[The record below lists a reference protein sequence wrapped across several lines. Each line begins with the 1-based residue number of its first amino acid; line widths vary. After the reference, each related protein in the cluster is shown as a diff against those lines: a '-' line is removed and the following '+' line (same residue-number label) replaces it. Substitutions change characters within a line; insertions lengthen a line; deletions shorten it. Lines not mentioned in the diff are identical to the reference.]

1 MEVNQLKQWN
11 LAQKISDN
19 KCENISTEIL
29 EDIKNPSIKIAS
41 YNLAKCEYDNF
52 KISIIDFEGSPVFM
66 CGILIHGKIITF
78 YIENY
83 KSRSTLYI
91 TILEL
96 IKKIENYILYA
107 FSDHERFE
115 LINIYRYL
123 GVQGY
128 NTSQLSFI
136 ETFPIINLQKVQ
148 YESLAEAIFSLCT
161 NMTASTTGDPLL
173 RNSKLVDSLYA
184 TQQYQE
190 IILHNRNCLINEYT
204 LFQKRWLKNY
214 TL

>member
-29 EDIKNPSIKIAS
+29 EDVSSPSIKIAS

-52 KISIIDFEGSPVFM
+52 KIALIDFEGSPIFL
-66 CGILIHGKIITF
+66 CGLLIHGKIITY
-78 YIENY
+78 YIEKY
-83 KSRSTLYI
+83 KFRNELYL

-96 IKKIENYILYA
+96 LKKIQSYALFA

-115 LINIYRYL
+115 LLNLYRYL
-123 GVQGY
+123 GVQAQDI
-128 NTSQLSFI
+128 SQYSFI
-136 ETFPIINLQKVQ
+136 ETFPIINLQKIQ
-148 YESLAEAIFSLCT
+148 YESLAEAIFSLHINT
-161 NMTASTTGDPLL
+161 TTSTTGDPLL
-173 RNSKLVDSLYA
+173 RNSKLVDSLFA
-184 TQQYQE
+184 THQYQE

-204 LFQKRWLKNY
+204 LFQKRWLKNC
-214 TL
+214 LL

>member
-19 KCENISTEIL
+19 KCENISTEVL
-29 EDIKNPSIKIAS
+29 EVVSSPSVKMSS
-41 YNLAKCEYDNF
+41 YDLTECEYDNYQ
-52 KISIIDFEGSPVFM
+52 IALIDFEGSPVFM
-66 CGILIHGKIITF
+66 CGILIHGKILTF

-83 KSRSTLYI
+83 KFRNVLYI

-96 IKKIENYILYA
+96 LKKVQNYTLYA

-115 LINIYRYL
+115 LLNLYCYL
-123 GVQGY
+123 DVQGQ
-128 NTSQLSFI
+128 NISQYSFI
-136 ETFPIINLQKVQ
+136 ETFPIINLQKIQ
-148 YESLAEAIFSLCT
+148 YESLAEALFSLCT
-161 NMTASTTGDPLL
+161 NTTILTTGDPLL
-173 RNSKLVDSLYA
+173 RNSKLVDSLYT

-190 IILHNRNCLINEYT
+190 IILHNRNCLINEYL

-214 TL
+214 KI